1 MQWIGTILTIMEEGC
16 IRTIPAKFDQIQA
29 SL

>member
-16 IRTIPAKFDQIQA
+16 ISIIPAKFDQIQA